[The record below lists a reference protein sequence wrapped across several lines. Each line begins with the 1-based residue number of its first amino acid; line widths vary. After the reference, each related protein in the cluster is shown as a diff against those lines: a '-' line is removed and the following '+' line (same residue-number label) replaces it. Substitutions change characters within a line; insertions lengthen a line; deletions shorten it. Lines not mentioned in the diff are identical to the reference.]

1 MAASRNSSAASSR
14 VTELSAKLT
23 LPTALFRPA
32 FYFSFFRSTHA
43 AIVIIRKKIHK
54 NSLVTI
60 QRRTTRQKDCEVNY
74 SKFVF
79 ILKFYDVGIFLLK
92 HVWIEAINQFSIHVL
107 FEIFKYSILEYF
119 YIYEIEEKCD
129 LHRSKIM
136 KIGTLFLEYQEFK
149 RRYRIGVK

>member
-43 AIVIIRKKIHK
+43 AIVIIGKKIHK

-60 QRRTTRQKDCEVNY
+60 QRKVDERRDKKTVKLSTRSLCLFWSFTT
-74 SKFVF
+74 
-79 ILKFYDVGIFLLK
+79 
-92 HVWIEAINQFSIHVL
+92 
-107 FEIFKYSILEYF
+107 
-119 YIYEIEEKCD
+119 
-129 LHRSKIM
+129 
-136 KIGTLFLEYQEFK
+136 
-149 RRYRIGVK
+149 